1 MSTAAANN
9 ADSNVAYQSLLLHSA
24 DDDDDDDDMSRD
36 RPIDRKRHK
45 KE

>member
-24 DDDDDDDDMSRD
+24 DDDDDDMSRD